1 MRISDWSSDV
11 CSSDLLGFK
20 HALNFAIPLH
30 NAVIAP
36 YLVQYGSE
44 AQKRQWLPKAVSGET
59 ILAVA
64 MTEPAAGSDL
74 QGMRTTARRDGDR
87 YLINGQKTFISN
99 GLQASIILV
108 AAKTDASAGAKGISL
123 FVVDRSE
130 EQHV

>member
-87 YLINGQKTFISN
+87 YLIKRQKIFISY
-99 GLQASIILV
+99 GLPASILLV
-108 AAKTDASAGAKGISL
+108 PATKHG
-123 FVVDRSE
+123 R
-130 EQHV
+130 

>member
-1 MRISDWSSDV
+1 MGRMAVDFFFVSGRRNTVCALVTGVQTGALPIYFRYDV
-11 CSSDLLGFK
+11 IVMEQLGFK

-74 QGMRTTARRDGDR
+74 QGMRTTARRHGDS
-87 YLINGQKTFISN
+87 YLTIGR
-99 GLQASIILV
+99 ASCRERV
-108 AAKTDASAGAKGISL
+108 CKY
-123 FVVDRSE
+123 V
-130 EQHV
+130 

>member
-1 MRISDWSSDV
+1 M
-11 CSSDLLGFK
+11 
-20 HALNFAIPLH
+20 
-30 NAVIAP
+30 AP
-36 YLVQYGSE
+36 YLGQYCSE

-64 MTEPAAGSDL
+64 MTETAAGSDL

-108 AAKTDASAGAKGISL
+108 AAKTDERAGAKGISL
-123 FVVDRSE
+123 FVVDTETVQGFERVRIDRKSTRL
-130 EQHV
+130 HYSH

>member
-87 YLINGQKTFISN
+87 YLINGQKTS
-99 GLQASIILV
+99 
-108 AAKTDASAGAKGISL
+108 
-123 FVVDRSE
+123 SE
-130 EQHV
+130 ENTSELQSLMRNS